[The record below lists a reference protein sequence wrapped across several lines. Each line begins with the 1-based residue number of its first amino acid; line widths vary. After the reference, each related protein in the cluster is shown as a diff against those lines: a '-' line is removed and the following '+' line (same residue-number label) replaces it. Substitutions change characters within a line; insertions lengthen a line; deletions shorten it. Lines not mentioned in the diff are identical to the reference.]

1 MNTGS
6 ISAYIS
12 DHWRE
17 LLLVLV
23 PIILIRVVRMVTAR
37 ARRQKEIK
45 KEKEQADRLRRDEAL
60 NEEILNPERRPGDV
74 VEQKHPYKVEYSEKG
89 LDTARSAAAGDPEG
103 AGMAGRRAGTAAP
116 AHRQTAGA
124 RLKVTEYSGLSRRS
138 YMYRNDETMRVGS
151 MYGKTGILAGD
162 SGDSILYFEIY
173 PKNNLFYIRSAGGAK
188 TMISRGKNRREVGS
202 TGLLLY
208 ENDRITVMDRVYD
221 ISFV

>member
-60 NEEILNPERRPGDV
+60 NEEILNPDRRPGDV

-89 LDTARSAAAGDPEG
+89 LDTARSAAAGYPEG
-103 AGMAGRRAGTAAP
+103 AGLSGRRSAAAP
-116 AHRQTAGA
+116 GRRQTAGA

-162 SGDSILYFEIY
+162 PGDSILYFEIY

-188 TMISRGKNRREVGS
+188 TMISRGKDRREVGS

-208 ENDRITVMDRVYD
+208 ENDRISVMDRVYD